1 MRDGDGLD
9 ERRAMLSVRR
19 MLLDCL
25 GNEQL
30 DGRARLQL
38 GILQRLHGDVRE
50 REEGVAFL
58 LELVAFPD
66 AGIAG
71 RACAELGL
79 AWMQGQG
86 TRKQSRFAAIE
97 WANRAVALQPDD
109 PVIEQIRA
117 QILNAHSVVKTFI
130 TVCGATLFRGDLEA
144 RDLPPTAGGSRSHRQ
159 RASA

>member
-79 AWMQGQG
+79 AGCKG
-86 TRKQSRFAAIE
+86 R
-97 WANRAVALQPDD
+97 V
-109 PVIEQIRA
+109 
-117 QILNAHSVVKTFI
+117 
-130 TVCGATLFRGDLEA
+130 
-144 RDLPPTAGGSRSHRQ
+144 
-159 RASA
+159 RASRAASPPSNGPTEPSRCSRMILSSNRYARRY